1 MCVCVSPPNPTPVW
15 VYVHVTP
22 QTQRIKLHLLPTP
35 PAATPAEP
43 ARLPGQGLR
52 GLKAAAPACH
62 APAATAG
69 APRRSGSRVAAPQAA
84 RRHCAASQGRGF
96 PLRAPLC
103 HLKRNVA
110 LKYKLRCS
118 LSCFGQLKAAWQ
130 AGAGGRL
137 QNLSCCGMEPLCLIY
152 FFLRKKNTSSDSRDV
167 PRLSCS
173 RGCSLAEVL
182 CGQQAERPRG
192 PRVTQLLLKH

>member
-1 MCVCVSPPNPTPVW
+1 MSPPNPTPVC
-15 VYVHVTP
+15 VYIHVTP
-22 QTQRIKLHLLPTP
+22 QTQRIKLHLPTP
-35 PAATPAEP
+35 PAATPVEP
-43 ARLPGQGLR
+43 AQLPGQGVR

-69 APRRSGSRVAAPQAA
+69 APHRSGSRVTALQAA
-84 RRHCAASQGRGF
+84 RPHCAASQGRGF

-137 QNLSCCGMEPLCLIY
+137 RHLSCCGMEPLRLIY
-152 FFLRKKNTSSDSRDV
+152 FFLRKKIRQVTVVTVPGSATPAVAPWQTCCVASRQSARGG
-167 PRLSCS
+167 PGLRSCS
-173 RGCSLAEVL
+173 
-182 CGQQAERPRG
+182 
-192 PRVTQLLLKH
+192 